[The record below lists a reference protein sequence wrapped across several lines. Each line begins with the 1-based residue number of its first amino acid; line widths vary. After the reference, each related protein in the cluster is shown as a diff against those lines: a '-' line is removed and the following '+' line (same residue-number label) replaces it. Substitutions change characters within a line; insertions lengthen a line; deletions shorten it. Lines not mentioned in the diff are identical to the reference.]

1 MKLQIYQQKGKHVT
15 LDLAG
20 LWEGQPPCV
29 YISATVLH
37 TERLYPLGVLN
48 CSALRVRG

>member
-37 TERLYPLGVLN
+37 TGE
-48 CSALRVRG
+48 ALPARRA